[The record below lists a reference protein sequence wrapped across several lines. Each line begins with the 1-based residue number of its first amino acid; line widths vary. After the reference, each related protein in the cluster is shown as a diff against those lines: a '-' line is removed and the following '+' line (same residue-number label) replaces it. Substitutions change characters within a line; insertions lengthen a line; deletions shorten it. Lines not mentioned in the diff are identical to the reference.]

1 MWIILIIIIFI
12 ISIYL
17 SIKLNFKNYSLDFKK
32 IIKEDKS
39 GLFLSLASK
48 IGVGS
53 IIGTV
58 SSIIIGGF
66 SSVIWMIIFTLIT
79 TSIIY
84 YESYYG
90 NKYKENNISG
100 PYFIIKNGLNNKK
113 LSIISLILIIILY
126 SFLFQMIQVNTIT
139 NIINYSLFIDK
150 KIIIILII
158 LLLLLTTSLNIKETK
173 NIINR
178 IVPIKCIIF
187 IFFCLIGI
195 INHFKELFL
204 CNIELFNY
212 KSIISGL
219 VIGVKRSIFMNEIL
233 IGTTSI
239 SSGSDNNDIETSIK
253 YQILGVLFI
262 TFIIMIMIAL
272 LTLIY
277 LNSHSIINDYNSL
290 IVSIFLYTN
299 NKIGVYFILIIL
311 LLFGLTTLLSGYYI
325 LISNIEYIFN
335 NRKIVYFFK
344 ILFII
349 GVSVGSLVN
358 NYYLWKYTDII
369 IFISIIINSYCI
381 IKLSRRKI

>member
-113 LSIISLILIIILY
+113 LSIISLILIIFLY

-139 NIINYSLFIDK
+139 NIIN
-150 KIIIILII
+150 
-158 LLLLLTTSLNIKETK
+158 
-173 NIINR
+173 
-178 IVPIKCIIF
+178 
-187 IFFCLIGI
+187 
-195 INHFKELFL
+195 
-204 CNIELFNY
+204 
-212 KSIISGL
+212 
-219 VIGVKRSIFMNEIL
+219 
-233 IGTTSI
+233 
-239 SSGSDNNDIETSIK
+239 
-253 YQILGVLFI
+253 
-262 TFIIMIMIAL
+262 
-272 LTLIY
+272 
-277 LNSHSIINDYNSL
+277 
-290 IVSIFLYTN
+290 
-299 NKIGVYFILIIL
+299 
-311 LLFGLTTLLSGYYI
+311 
-325 LISNIEYIFN
+325 
-335 NRKIVYFFK
+335 
-344 ILFII
+344 
-349 GVSVGSLVN
+349 
-358 NYYLWKYTDII
+358 
-369 IFISIIINSYCI
+369 
-381 IKLSRRKI
+381 